1 MHDNRFDP
9 KKLGKLNNPQRL
21 VDIPVDVVLEKLGL
35 PDGGVLVE
43 IGAGTAFFS
52 VAFLVQARA
61 EKLYACDIS
70 EIMIDWINDNIV
82 EQHPAIVPLQTMDDS
97 VPLQSGIADL
107 VFMINL
113 HHELDDPARIL
124 SEAFRLTRPGG
135 RVLIIDWKKEEMSEG
150 PPLEI
155 RCSPS
160 DVETQ
165 LAAAGFHTLSCF
177 DELKK
182 HFVIMG
188 SRD

>member
-9 KKLGKLNNPQRL
+9 RKLDKLNNPQRL
-21 VDIPVDVVLEKLGL
+21 VDIPVDVVWKKLGL

-52 VAFLVQARA
+52 VAFLRQARA

-70 EIMIDWINDNIV
+70 EVMIDWINSNIV

-97 VPLQSGIADL
+97 VPLPNGIGDL

-135 RVLIIDWKKEEMSEG
+135 RVLIIDWKKEEMAEG
-150 PPLEI
+150 PPLDI
-155 RCSPS
+155 RCSQNE
-160 DVETQ
+160 VEKG
-165 LAAAGFHTLSCF
+165 LATAGFQAISRF
-177 DELKK
+177 DGLKK
-182 HFVIMG
+182 HFVVTG
-188 SRD
+188 TRA